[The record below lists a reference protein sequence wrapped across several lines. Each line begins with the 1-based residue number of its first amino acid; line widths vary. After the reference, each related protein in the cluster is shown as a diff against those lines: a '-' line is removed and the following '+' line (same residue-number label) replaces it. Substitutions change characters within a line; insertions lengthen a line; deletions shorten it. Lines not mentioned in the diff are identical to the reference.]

1 MTNKKIMGFD
11 EFSTIN
17 ENLDREGLA
26 IVTGNGDW
34 SKILLDPSPEN
45 ISLYARFILP
55 NKFIVTYNSNPDQ
68 SEFPSYADKP
78 ADNSDDIMWDIMSGD
93 QNGVN
98 VVPSNPVK
106 SQHRNKREQIDEKNG
121 TVRILTSLPS
131 AEIRKALEDQIENLN
146 KNIVEF
152 TLDSAEDD
160 LANSYKEF
168 TPEYIEFL
176 EGVRDQNRN
185 VNGYKIEL
193 DYSEI

>member
-26 IVTGNGDW
+26 VVTGNGDW
-34 SKILLDPSPEN
+34 SKILLEPSPEN
-45 ISLYARFILP
+45 ISTYASFILP
-55 NKFIVTYNSNPDQ
+55 NKFIVKYNPNPDQ
-68 SEFPSYADKP
+68 SELPSHRAKP
-78 ADNSDDIMWDIMSGD
+78 VTEVDWIVEDIMSGD
-93 QNGVN
+93 QSGVN
-98 VVPSNPVK
+98 VAPRNPADT
-106 SQHRNKREQIDEKNG
+106 QYLGKREITDERDG
-121 TVRILTSLPS
+121 TVRTLTSLS
-131 AEIRKALEDQIENLN
+131 SEEIRKALEDRLVIINRHLVDHNE
-146 KNIVEF
+146 
-152 TLDSAEDD
+152 TAAED
-160 LANSYKEF
+160 LEYTSKEF